1 MVLIGSRKLEQFQF
15 SVLSPRSVD
24 FHTKVGSTSPSSSLE
39 PQDWRAESLWDLVTL
54 GEPQPGPNHNPRT
67 VWTQKPGEHRCAETF
82 AAALLPVSGDVATGI
97 RTWEPLTLVFYQ
109 LTLVC
114 AKKNLC
120 NLHKDSNQTL
130 KPKLN
135 CGLGSRQSGRG
146 LGRDTLQFL
155 QMSVEVAKINIR
167 VCLLD
172 NKNDGD

>member
-1 MVLIGSRKLEQFQF
+1 MCRDVCCSIATCEWGHVLIA
-15 SVLSPRSVD
+15 
-24 FHTKVGSTSPSSSLE
+24 SL
-39 PQDWRAESLWDLVTL
+39 PVNRDAT
-54 GEPQPGPNHNPRT
+54 
-67 VWTQKPGEHRCAETF
+67 
-82 AAALLPVSGDVATGI
+82 LLPVSGDVATGI

-114 AKKNLC
+114 AKKNLY